1 MASTFP
7 PLQFDVDTL
16 SAFIDQSFPAKAR
29 PALGQLVSI
38 APGHVRM
45 RLDPDQDMIR
55 PGGIVS
61 GPVLMGVVDVAAW
74 AAVLAHV
81 GPVAM
86 AVTHSLNMAFLRAC
100 AVAPVIADARLL
112 RLGRRLATIDVRL
125 WQGSED
131 HLVAQSTVGY
141 ALP

>member
-1 MASTFP
+1 MSSLP
-7 PLQFDVDTL
+7 PLQFDLDGL
-16 SAFIDQSFPAKAR
+16 AAFIDESFPARAR
-29 PALGQLVSI
+29 PALGRLVTI
-38 APGHVRM
+38 APGHA
-45 RLDPDQDMIR
+45 RLLLEPDEDMVR

-61 GPVLMGVVDVAAW
+61 GPVLMGLVDVAAW

-100 AVAPVIADARLL
+100 AVAPVTADARLL

-125 WQGSED
+125 WQESED
-131 HLVAQSTVGY
+131 RLVAQSTVGY

>member
-38 APGHVRM
+38 APGHVRL

-61 GPVLMGVVDVAAW
+61 GPVMMGLVDVAAW

-100 AVAPVIADARLL
+100 TVAPVIADARLL

-125 WQGSED
+125 WQDSED
-131 HLVAQSTVGY
+131 RLVAQSTVGY

>member
-1 MASTFP
+1 MSSLP
-7 PLQFDVDTL
+7 PLQFDLDGL
-16 SAFIDQSFPAKAR
+16 AAFIDGSFPARAR
-29 PALGQLVSI
+29 PALGRLVAI
-38 APGHVRM
+38 APGHA
-45 RLDPDQDMIR
+45 RLLLEPDEDMVR

-61 GPVLMGVVDVAAW
+61 GPVLMGLVDVAAW

-100 AVAPVIADARLL
+100 AVAPVTADARLL

-125 WQGSED
+125 WQENED
-131 HLVAQSTVGY
+131 RLVAQSTVGY

>member
-1 MASTFP
+1 MTASFP
-7 PLQFDVDTL
+7 PLQFDLDGL
-16 SAFIDQSFPAKAR
+16 SAFIDDSFPAKAR
-29 PALGQLVSI
+29 PALGQLVAL
-38 APGHVRM
+38 APGHARL
-45 RLDPDQDMIR
+45 RLDPDEDMIR

-61 GPVLMGVVDVAAW
+61 GPVLMGLVDVAAW

-125 WQGSED
+125 WQDSED
-131 HLVAQSTVGY
+131 RLVAQSTVGY

>member
-16 SAFIDQSFPAKAR
+16 SAFIDHSFPAKAR

-38 APGHVRM
+38 APGHVRL

-61 GPVLMGVVDVAAW
+61 GPVMMGLVDVAAW

-100 AVAPVIADARLL
+100 TVAPVIADARLL

-125 WQGSED
+125 WQDSED
-131 HLVAQSTVGY
+131 RLVAQSTVGY

>member
-1 MASTFP
+1 MTSPFP
-7 PLQFDVDTL
+7 PLQFDLAGL
-16 SAFIDQSFPAKAR
+16 SAFIDESFPAKAR
-29 PALGQLVSI
+29 PALGQLVAI
-38 APGHVRM
+38 APGHA
-45 RLDPDQDMIR
+45 RLVLEPDADMVR

-61 GPVLMGVVDVAAW
+61 GPVMMGLVDVAAW
-74 AAVLAHV
+74 AVVLAHV

-100 AVAPVIADARLL
+100 AVAPVTADARLL

-125 WQGSED
+125 WQDSED
-131 HLVAQSTVGY
+131 RPVAQSTVGY

>member
-1 MASTFP
+1 MASPFP
-7 PLQFDVDTL
+7 PLQFDVDSL

-38 APGHVRM
+38 APGHVRL

-61 GPVLMGVVDVAAW
+61 GPVMMGLVDVAAW

-100 AVAPVIADARLL
+100 TVAPVTADARLL

-131 HLVAQSTVGY
+131 RLVAQSTVGY

>member
-1 MASTFP
+1 MASPFP
-7 PLQFDVDTL
+7 PLQFDVDAL